1 MKHLYLCVTALIA
14 GIMVACSSMEVD
26 EQEQYV
32 ENYPEDFVDT
42 VYMELH
48 PVLRS
53 MQIKMFVKSHN
64 DSLMEKMSS
73 ESFQK
78 MMTKDTAAFMADTST
93 LHALFVDPYVLNS
106 TEDDWNELWQPTTS
120 LDIVCEKTTSFR
132 EMNLIVGKDTTKIFV
147 DSVTYKSKT
156 MMKAV
161 YGKTDTVGAPSKEY
175 VLCDTIKY
183 YNKGAVMDTIE
194 TCDTTEVVTQG
205 SLTAMQK
212 KLLKEFNFYDTT
224 DDLKFLKKVPMELKS
239 IAYHF
244 LAYGRIHGW
253 AYRRCTKD
261 EKKNPVAPVLEVD
274 QVVDELYCDDDG
286 VVRVIK

>member
-1 MKHLYLCVTALIA
+1 MKHLYLCITALVA

-26 EQEQYV
+26 EQELYV

-48 PVLRS
+48 PILRS
-53 MQIKMFVKSHN
+53 MQIKNFIKSHN
-64 DSLMEKMSS
+64 DSLVKKMSPESYEKM
-73 ESFQK
+73 FK
-78 MMTKDTAAFMADTST
+78 KDTAAFMADTSV
-93 LHALFVDPYVLNS
+93 LHALFVNSYVLNA
-106 TEDDWNELWQPTTS
+106 TDDDWNEVWQPTTS
-120 LDIVCEKTTSFR
+120 LDVACEKTTYFR
-132 EMNLIVGKDTTKIFV
+132 EMNLIIGKDTTKIFV

-175 VLCDTIKY
+175 VLCDTILY
-183 YNKGAVMDTIE
+183 YNKGAVKDTVE
-194 TCDTTEVVTQG
+194 TCDTTEVVSEG
-205 SLTAMQK
+205 SLTGMQK
-212 KLLKEFNFYDTT
+212 KLLRDFNFYDST
-224 DDLKFLKKVPMELKS
+224 DDLKLLKKIPLEMKS

-244 LAYGRIHGW
+244 IAYGRIHGW

-261 EKKNPVAPVLEVD
+261 EKKNPVAPILEVD